1 MAWTKLKMQKYWI
14 WIGGFFAVTT
24 MGALRL
30 MGKHSNIFILMGS
43 MAIVIAL
50 LTFFVIRY
58 MNKKW

>member
-1 MAWTKLKMQKYWI
+1 MQKYRI
-14 WIGGFFAVTT
+14 WIGGFFAIMT

-58 MNKKW
+58 MNRKW